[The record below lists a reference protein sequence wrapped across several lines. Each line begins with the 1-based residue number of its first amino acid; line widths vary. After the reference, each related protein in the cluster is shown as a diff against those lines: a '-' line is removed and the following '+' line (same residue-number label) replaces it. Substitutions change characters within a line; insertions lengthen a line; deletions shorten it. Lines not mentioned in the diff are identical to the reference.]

1 MKKAV
6 FSFVLFFPIC
16 IMAQHDHEDHLDQ
29 RVDHMTFYDTFFG
42 EENMN
47 QVCYPKD
54 HQSFFYVIFG
64 LMILTIVLATIIFYF
79 RSKYTKRLK
88 EKNELISN
96 RNHEITDSLKYALG
110 IQKTILPTSD
120 EIDVLFPNSFVYYKP
135 KDIVS
140 GDFYYCAIADG
151 YKYIAVIDCT
161 GHGVPGAFLTLI
173 GNQALN
179 RAIHDDGIREC
190 NEILSQMNRYVKRT
204 LKQMKEDS
212 SKDGMEVSIVRI
224 DQKNDELEFA
234 GAGMDLL
241 LVNNEKVERVRGN
254 RLTVGT
260 DEKHITQGPEKKTFK
275 LSDHSKIILYSDGVV
290 DQFGR
295 NNEKFKTTHLL
306 SFIEERLSVKVRE
319 FGAEFSAYFNSWMKD
334 HEQTDDITLIGID
347 L

>member
-1 MKKAV
+1 MKKAFLTFILLLPV
-6 FSFVLFFPIC
+6 SAFAEHI
-16 IMAQHDHEDHLDQ
+16 HDEHIDQ
-29 RVDHMTFYDTFFG
+29 RVEHLTFYDTFFG

-64 LMILTIVLATIIFYF
+64 LMILTIILATIIFYF
-79 RSKYTKRLK
+79 RSKYTKRLR

-120 EIDVLFPNSFVYYKP
+120 EIDALFPNSYVYYKP

-140 GDFYYCAIADG
+140 GDFYYCAVVDG

-179 RAIHDDGIREC
+179 RAIHDDSIRPC

-212 SKDGMEVSIVRI
+212 IRDGMEVSIVRV
-224 DQKNDELEFA
+224 DQKSDELEFA

-241 LVNNEKVERVRGN
+241 LVNKDKVDRIRGN

-260 DEKHITQGPEKKTFK
+260 DEKHITQGPDNKTFK
-275 LSDHSKIILYSDGVV
+275 LSDYTKLILYSDGII

-295 NNEKFKTTHLL
+295 NNEKFKTNHLL
-306 SFIEERLSVKVRE
+306 AFIEERASVRIKE
-319 FGAEFSAYFNSWMKD
+319 FGSEFSSYFNNWMKD
-334 HEQTDDITLIGID
+334 HEQTDDITLVGID

>member
-1 MKKAV
+1 MKKLILSLLIIPPFRILAEHN
-6 FSFVLFFPIC
+6 
-16 IMAQHDHEDHLDQ
+16 HDEHLDQ
-29 RVDHMTFYDTFFG
+29 RVDHLTFYDTFFG

-64 LMILTIVLATIIFYF
+64 LMIVTIILATVIFYF

-96 RNHEITDSLKYALG
+96 RNHEIMDSLKYAVG
-110 IQKTILPTSD
+110 IQRTILPTKD
-120 EIDVLFPNSFVYYKP
+120 EIEVLFPNSFVYYKP

-140 GDFYYCAIADG
+140 GDFYYCAVVDG
-151 YKYIAVIDCT
+151 FKYIAVIDCT

-179 RAIHDDGIREC
+179 RAIHDDGIRHC

-204 LKQMKEDS
+204 LKQMREDS
-212 SKDGMEVSIVRI
+212 IQDGMVISLVRF
-224 DQKNDELEFA
+224 DHKNDEMEFA

-241 LVNNEKVERVRGN
+241 LINKEKVERIRGN

-260 DEKHITQGPEKKTFK
+260 DEKHITQGPDNKIFK
-275 LSDHSKIILYSDGVV
+275 LSDYSKIVLYSDGII

-295 NNEKFKTTHLL
+295 NNEKFKTRHLL
-306 SFIEERLSVKVRE
+306 TFIEERLTIPAEK
-319 FGAEFSAYFNSWMKD
+319 FGAEFSSYFQDWMKNQ
-334 HEQTDDITLIGID
+334 EQTDDITLIGID
-347 L
+347 V